1 MTEAESIHTVL
12 EAIKP
17 HDHGRRKIIL
27 EFCSNWARE
36 EYLKKRQDE
45 LDKKTK
51 TAKAN
56 KPS

>member
-1 MTEAESIHTVL
+1 MTEAESIHAVI

-36 EYLKKRQDE
+36 EYLKKRNEE
-45 LDKKTK
+45 LEEKTK
-51 TAKAN
+51 NAKAAA
-56 KPS
+56 K